1 MQPTINFLL
10 AGVGGQGTILASD
23 VLVNVGL
30 AAGYQAKQ
38 AEVHGMSQRGGSV
51 TSYVRWGQTV
61 YSPLVGAG
69 EVDVYLAFEK
79 VEALRNLN
87 QLRRGALAVINMHAI
102 PPVTVTSGDQTYPDD
117 DRLRSAIAQV
127 TDTAVYLDGQAIAE
141 GLGNPRVENVVL
153 LGALSA
159 LMERE
164 GLIGSELLPDEW
176 IVAITERVPG
186 KYATLNRWAFEAGRL
201 ALWVVVDRAPLAAAD
216 ADVRRMVIVS
226 QIVMSCYNRAV
237 E

>member
-1 MQPTINFLL
+1 MKDMINFLL

-51 TSYVRWGQTV
+51 TSFVRWGRTV

-69 EVDVYLAFEK
+69 EVDVFLAFEK
-79 VEALRNLN
+79 VEALRTLN
-87 QLRRGALAVINMHAI
+87 QLRPGALALINLAAI
-102 PPVTVTSGDQTYPDD
+102 EPVTVTSGGQPYPDD
-117 DRLRSAIAQV
+117 DTMRHAVAQV
-127 TDTAVYLDGQAIAE
+127 TQKVVYVDGEATAQ
-141 GLGNPRVENVVL
+141 GLGNVRAANVVL

-164 GLIGSELLPDEW
+164 GLAGAELSAGTWLK
-176 IVAITERVPG
+176 VITERVPP
-186 KYATLNRWAFEAGRL
+186 KYVELNRQAFNAGR
-201 ALWVVVDRAPLAAAD
+201 D
-216 ADVRRMVIVS
+216 A
-226 QIVMSCYNRAV
+226 VMKSG
-237 E
+237 

>member
-1 MQPTINFLL
+1 MEEATTIMQSTINFLL

-51 TSYVRWGQTV
+51 TSYVRWGRAV
-61 YSPLVGAG
+61 HSPLVGAG

-79 VEALRNLN
+79 IEALRNLN

-117 DRLRSAIAQV
+117 DRLRSTIAQV
-127 TDTAVYLDGQAIAE
+127 TDKAVYLDGRAIAE
-141 GLGNPRVENVVL
+141 ALGNPRVENVVL

-176 IVAITERVPG
+176 IVAITQRVPG
-186 KYATLNRWAFEAGRL
+186 KYAAQNRKAFEAGRL
-201 ALWVVVDRAPLAAAD
+201 AL
-216 ADVRRMVIVS
+216 
-226 QIVMSCYNRAV
+226 
-237 E
+237 

>member
-1 MQPTINFLL
+1 MQDSINFLL
-10 AGVGGQGTILASD
+10 VGVGGQGTILASD

-51 TSYVRWGQTV
+51 TSYVRWGQAV
-61 YSPLVGAG
+61 HSPLVGAG

-102 PPVTVTSGDQTYPDD
+102 PPVTVTSGEQPYPDD
-117 DRLRSAIAQV
+117 ERLRSTIAQV
-127 TDTAVYLDGQAIAE
+127 TDRAVYLDGLAIAE
-141 GLGNPRVENVVL
+141 SLGNARVENVVL

-159 LMERE
+159 SMERE

-176 IVAITERVPG
+176 IVAITQRVPG
-186 KYATLNRWAFEAGRL
+186 KYAALNRKAFEAGRL
-201 ALWVVVDRAPLAAAD
+201 AL
-216 ADVRRMVIVS
+216 
-226 QIVMSCYNRAV
+226 
-237 E
+237 

>member
-1 MQPTINFLL
+1 MQGTINFLH

-51 TSYVRWGQTV
+51 TSFVRWGKVV

-79 VEALRNLN
+79 AEALRSLN
-87 QLRRGALAVINMHAI
+87 QLRRNALAVINLQAI
-102 PPVTVTSGDQTYPDD
+102 APVTVTSGGQPYPDD
-117 DRLRSAIAQV
+117 ERLRLKIAEV
-127 TDTAVYLDGQAIAE
+127 TDKAVYVDGEQTAVA
-141 GLGNPRVENVVL
+141 LGNVKAANVVL

-159 LMERE
+159 LIERS
-164 GLIGSELLPDEW
+164 GLAPELTPDVW
-176 IVAITERVPG
+176 LDVIVERVPA
-186 KYATLNRWAFEAGRL
+186 KYVELNRRAFQAGRE
-201 ALWVVVDRAPLAAAD
+201 
-216 ADVRRMVIVS
+216 
-226 QIVMSCYNRAV
+226 AV
-237 E
+237 